1 MGRIFL
7 TGYMGAGKT
16 TLGKALAQALGMEFI
31 DMDWCIEQRYHKTVR
46 ELFVERGED
55 GFRDGEQAMLH
66 EGAGCGNVMI
76 ATGGGTPCFFDNM
89 EYMNL
94 KGTTVFLEV
103 TEETLFNRLQAGKH
117 TRPILM
123 NKTDE
128 ELRMFISS
136 ALSVRMPCYRKA
148 RYRFAADRLESRAQI
163 EEAVKAFREFLQI

>member
-1 MGRIFL
+1 MKRIFL
-7 TGYMGAGKT
+7 IGYMCAGKT
-16 TLGKALAQALGMEFI
+16 TLGKVLAQELELEFI
-31 DMDWCIEQRYHKTVR
+31 DMDWYIEQRYHKTVR

-55 GFRDGEQAMLH
+55 GFREVERAVLH
-66 EGAGCGNVMI
+66 EVAEFENVMI

-94 KGTTVFLEV
+94 RGATVFLEA

-148 RYRFAADRLESRAQI
+148 RYRLPADRLESRVQI
-163 EEAVKAFREFLQI
+163 EEAVKAFRQLLQI